1 MLCCELSTRKKGTTE
16 ENQSSAKIYVVK
28 QKEERVMIEGKMTR
42 ETNMNIAGQMIVS
55 RMGKGRQERML
66 DDFTSQNN
74 SLTYLQLN

>member
-1 MLCCELSTRKKGTTE
+1 
-16 ENQSSAKIYVVK
+16 
-28 QKEERVMIEGKMTR
+28 MIEGKMTR